1 MWDANWYNS
10 RESNIG
16 GIGVEERVVLHSG
29 LKANL

>member
-1 MWDANWYNS
+1 MQIGTIA
-10 RESNIG
+10 ESNIG